1 MHLKKKKP
9 SIIEKSHIPNHSMTI
24 CLIIFF
30 LVMFSTLEST
40 YGGCAPVH
48 YNNIDYLHIN
58 FTKLKINKTGYEL
71 WHAKGKHPLI
81 VFNFIILNRDYN
93 T

>member
-1 MHLKKKKP
+1 
-9 SIIEKSHIPNHSMTI
+9 
-24 CLIIFF
+24 
-30 LVMFSTLEST
+30 MFSTLEST

-81 VFNFIILNRDYN
+81 VFNFIIRKIIVAIGLKAFNSLNRSYFENFFWGGRNMDMHRNYK
-93 T
+93 